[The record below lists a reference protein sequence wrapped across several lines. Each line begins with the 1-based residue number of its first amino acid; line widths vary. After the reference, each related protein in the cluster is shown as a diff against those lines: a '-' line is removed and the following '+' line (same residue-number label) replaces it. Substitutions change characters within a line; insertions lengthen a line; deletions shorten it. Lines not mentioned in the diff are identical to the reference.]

1 MKYTRD
7 KFTEEEIEQI
17 ESLGKI
23 VCYIFGI
30 EESELRGRIRER
42 DFTDAR
48 KVLASCASSNI
59 DVRSSYNYK
68 SVGYNHV
75 ALASWY
81 LNTDHSSVSYFINKA
96 AELYQVDPKFKVL
109 YDCVMAIIN
118 NPNDDTLSKLN
129 KYSWEKQ
136 VTWEDARANKMF
148 KDKLRYSLA
157 PKEVIDGIV
166 SLYERGYGG
175 ALISNKYSVLSSFV
189 NYVIKELKVSRL
201 SKVPSFIRTSQ
212 LIARRSAVV
221 KSAPKKDMY
230 NGDMYKSLS

>member
-17 ESLGKI
+17 ESLGMI

-30 EESELRGRIRER
+30 EESDLRGKVRER

-59 DVRSSYNYK
+59 DVSASYNYK

-81 LNTDHSSVSYFINKA
+81 LGTDHSSVSYAINKA

-109 YDCVMAIIN
+109 YDCVMAILN
-118 NPNDDTLSKLN
+118 NPDDHTLDSLN

-148 KDKLRYSLA
+148 KDKLRYDLA
-157 PKEVIDGIV
+157 PKDVIDGIV

-189 NYVIKELKVSRL
+189 NYVIKKLNVTRINRGL
-201 SKVPSFIRTSQ
+201 SFVYTSH
-212 LIARRSAVV
+212 LISRRSANI
-221 KSAPKKDMY
+221 KSAPKS
-230 NGDMYKSLS
+230 NVLHKSDY

>member
-30 EESELRGRIRER
+30 EEEELRGKVRER

-59 DVRSSYNYK
+59 DVRSSYNYM

-81 LNTDHSSVSYFINKA
+81 LNTDHSSVSYSVNKA
-96 AELYQVDPKFKVL
+96 AELYQVDEKFKVL

-118 NPNDDTLSKLN
+118 NPDDQTLSTLN

-136 VTWEDARANKMF
+136 LTWDDVRSNNMF
-148 KDKLRYSLA
+148 THKLRMSLV
-157 PKEVIDGIV
+157 PQEVIDGIV

-189 NYVIKELKVSRL
+189 NYVIEKLNVTRVNRGL
-201 SKVPSFIRTSQ
+201 SFVHASH
-212 LIARRSAVV
+212 LLARRSADI
-221 KSAPKKDMY
+221 KSAPVS
-230 NGDMYKSLS
+230 NVSSKSDY